1 MGYDVSNPVVAMSGN
16 LRSDL
21 YARFEETEQTADL
34 VLALGTSLSGMN
46 VDRMVTTPWS
56 RGADTV
62 IVSLQRTQLDDQ
74 CSVRIFAKIDD
85 FAKLLCEEMKTI
97 VPEQQVPE
105 IYTFTGEN
113 QEEKYVIPYDG
124 VTGEKKCN
132 DGRVEIGKGDVG
144 EVVGRDRQ
152 GHYIIIFQHRLSKRS
167 KLTRP

>member
-1 MGYDVSNPVVAMSGN
+1 MG
-16 LRSDL
+16 
-21 YARFEETEQTADL
+21 
-34 VLALGTSLSGMN
+34 
-46 VDRMVTTPWS
+46 PWS

-124 VTGEKKCN
+124 ETGEKN
-132 DGRVEIGKGDVG
+132 VTMEESRAA
-144 EVVGRDRQ
+144 EVVTSVLNLEDGA
-152 GHYIIIFQHRLSKRS
+152 IVRLTMVSIQKR
-167 KLTRP
+167 KRACIAYMEKHCRLTFLFLLPPFKP

>member
-1 MGYDVSNPVVAMSGN
+1 MSGN

-21 YARFEETEQTADL
+21 YARFEATEQTADL

-124 VTGEKKCN
+124 VTGEKNAMMEESRAAKVVTSVLNLEDGAIVRLTMVSIQKRKRACN
-132 DGRVEIGKGDVG
+132 RVYGRHFVD
-144 EVVGRDRQ
+144 
-152 GHYIIIFQHRLSKRS
+152 
-167 KLTRP
+167 

>member
-1 MGYDVSNPVVAMSGN
+1 MSGN

-21 YARFEETEQTADL
+21 YARFEATEQTADL

-97 VPEQQVPE
+97 VPEHQVPE
-105 IYTFTGEN
+105 IYAFAGEN

-124 VTGEKKCN
+124 VTGEKNAMMEESKVGKVVTSVLN
-132 DGRVEIGKGDVG
+132 LEDGAIV
-144 EVVGRDRQ
+144 
-152 GHYIIIFQHRLSKRS
+152 RLTMVSIQSERERASRIWKS
-167 KLTRP
+167 TVD